1 MANPFD
7 EDCAAHEVAQSLG
20 DFEVIR
26 RVRKVE
32 IYDRSLIPDEDGYW
46 MYTLN
51 YKHIQDM
58 LEKGQEVPGARL
70 VESTEYVLR
79 KRNASDSD

>member
-1 MANPFD
+1 MASPFD

-32 IYDRSLIPDEDGYW
+32 VFDSNILPISYWVNLPDKRLIQ
-46 MYTLN
+46 
-51 YKHIQDM
+51 KH
-58 LEKGQEVPGARL
+58 LEAGHEVPGARL

-79 KRNASDSD
+79 KRND

>member
-26 RVRKVE
+26 RTSRVE
-32 IYDRSLIPDEDGYW
+32 VDRFKLDRDW
-46 MYTLN
+46 MHLTPN
-51 YKHIQDM
+51 YQKIRDAI
-58 LEKGQEVPGARL
+58 ERGQQVPGARL

-79 KRNASDSD
+79 KRENARQEDR